1 MDFANETES
10 QISEE
15 MKNLIKSMVNVKQA
29 NEPDLNFAE
38 IMNPQNISEI
48 DPSEPSIMFLGT
60 VSMKPT

>member
-1 MDFANETES
+1 MDFSNETES

-48 DPSEPSIMFLGT
+48 DPS
-60 VSMKPT
+60 

>member
-1 MDFANETES
+1 MDFSNETES

>member
-1 MDFANETES
+1 
-10 QISEE
+10 
-15 MKNLIKSMVNVKQA
+15 MVNIKQA
-29 NEPDLNFAE
+29 NNPEMNFAE